1 MGLKAGPP
9 DCREFF
15 LGQGFSPVGRESYAV
30 FKAYDTG
37 IHQFHELT
45 ATVSTIWAFGFDAI
59 YKIID
64 GFLCSLWFYRSGD
77 LYFYIQRPPVPE
89 TPAPGGP
96 GASESAADSG
106 PLRRLIDRLRA
117 LARQAGLDAL
127 RIWAVDETLLAAL
140 RAALGLEPP
149 GGETDA
155 GLFSAGC
162 SGDYSEYVYRIADIL
177 EWNGGVNLNKRNS
190 LKRCFN
196 TADVSL
202 RPLRGDNFVRCFDV
216 EDEWCRHQDCDA
228 CRAFA
233 GCARDSL
240 KNMGDIFDPAIYGG
254 FLLYVA
260 GKPEGYAIW
269 EVLGGTAYVYFAKAN
284 IPNFNVYLY
293 YSMAKDWLRGVEFLN
308 NGYDMG
314 KPGLRVFKRH
324 LSVHRMMKKYLVTLG
339 LEQER

>member
-1 MGLKAGPP
+1 MCEVRQTVKLKPP
-9 DCREFF
+9 GCREFF
-15 LGQGFSPVGRESYAV
+15 LGQGFSPIGRESYPV

-37 IHQFHELT
+37 FHQFHELT
-45 ATVSTIWAFGFDAI
+45 ATVSSIWAFGFDAI

-64 GFLCSLWFYRSGD
+64 GFLCSVWFYRSGD
-77 LYFYIQRPPVPE
+77 LYFCIQRPALV
-89 TPAPGGP
+89 TD
-96 GASESAADSG
+96 SA
-106 PLRRLIDRLRA
+106 PLRRLIGELRA
-117 LARQAGLDAL
+117 LAREAGLDAL

-140 RAALGLEPP
+140 QAAAADSGS
-149 GGETDA
+149 
-155 GLFSAGC
+155 FSAEY

-202 RPLRGDNFVRCFDV
+202 RPLTKDNFARCFDI
-216 EDEWCRHQDCDA
+216 EDEWCRRQDCDS

-233 GCARDSL
+233 GCAKDSL
-240 KNMGDIFDPAIYGG
+240 KNMGEIFDPAIYGG
-254 FLLYVA
+254 LLLYVA

-269 EVLGGTAYVYFAKAN
+269 ELLGEAAEYGEAASLEAAQAPRRGTAYVYFAKAN

-293 YSMAKDWLRGVEFLN
+293 YSMAKDLPGGVEFLN

-314 KPGLRVFKRH
+314 KPGLRTFKRH
-324 LSVHRMMKKYLVTLG
+324 LSIHRMMKKYLVTL
-339 LEQER
+339 

>member
-1 MGLKAGPP
+1 VGPK
-9 DCREFF
+9 DRRDFF
-15 LGQGFSPVGRESYAV
+15 LGQGFSPIGRESYAV

-77 LYFYIQRPPVPE
+77 LYFYIQRPPF
-89 TPAPGGP
+89 PAPGGATGRAAHSGP
-96 GASESAADSG
+96 AADGPAADGG

-117 LARQAGLDAL
+117 LAREAGLDAL

-140 RAALGLEPP
+140 GAALGAEAPV
-149 GGETDA
+149 GEKDRR
-155 GLFSAGC
+155 LFSAEC
-162 SGDYSEYVYRIADIL
+162 SAGYSEYVYRIADIL

-196 TADVSL
+196 TAGVSL
-202 RPLRGDNFVRCFDV
+202 GSLSGDDFAFCFKV
-216 EDEWCRHQDCDA
+216 EEEWCRHQDCDA

-240 KNMGDIFDPAIYGG
+240 KNMEDIFDPAIYGG

-293 YSMAKDWLRGVEFLN
+293 YSMAKDRLREVEFLN

-314 KPGLRVFKRH
+314 KPGLRVFKKH

-339 LEQER
+339 LE